1 MHANKVGSL
10 RLAGL
15 FLIALSSVGLGASVV
30 GSNTGN
36 VAIPDATAS
45 GPGAYVSS
53 TIAISGAPAGAVV
66 TGIDVYFKCVHAY
79 GSDLTVDLNAD
90 STGSLGNYRLW
101 SQAAGANPTKTT
113 TGISTFNGLSVNRTW
128 YLYARDWVQFD
139 TGYIDEWTITIYYN
153 NATPTISSVSPNPVT
168 GSNSGQS
175 LTVNGSGFV
184 SGAQVKL
191 AWPAVGSVP
200 AGNAT
205 FSATFNSSSQLQV
218 NGITFANDPGTWT
231 AQVIN
236 PGPVSSSTYSFSVQA
251 PFPVI
256 TSLSPSSATAGGAAF
271 NMTVN
276 GVTFDQGS
284 IVRWNGAN
292 LTTTPT
298 VSAGGLTT
306 SLTAQVPASD
316 IASPGTPTVTVYNP
330 SPGGGTSS
338 GTTFTVNPG
347 GPTITSVSPNPVTG
361 SNSGQS
367 LTVNGS
373 GFVSGATVKLAWPAV
388 GVVPAGNATFSAT
401 FNSSSQLQVN
411 GIVFANDPGTWTAQA
426 INPGPVS
433 SSAYS
438 FSVQTPFPVIT
449 SLSPS
454 SAAAGGAAFNMTVNG
469 VTFDQGSI
477 VRWNGANLTTTPTV
491 SAGGLT
497 TSLTA
502 QVPASDIASPGTPT
516 VTVYNPSPGGGTS
529 SGTTFTVN
537 PGGPTITSVSPNPV
551 TGSNSG
557 QSLTVNGSGFVS
569 GATVKLAWPAVGV
582 VPAGNATFS
591 ATFNSSS
598 QLQVNG
604 IVFAN
609 DPGTWTAQAIN
620 PGPVSSSAYSFSV
633 QTPFPVIT
641 TLSPS
646 SAAAGGAA
654 FNMTVN
660 GVTFD
665 QGSIVRWNGA
675 NLTTTPTVSAGGLTT
690 SLTAQVP
697 ASDIASPGTPTVT
710 VYNPS
715 PGGGTSSGTTF
726 TVNPGGPTI
735 TSVSPNPVTGSNS
748 GQSLTVN
755 GSGFVSGATVK

>member
-449 SLSPS
+449 TLSPS

-502 QVPASDIASPGTPT
+502 QVPASDIASPGTPS
-516 VTVYNPSPGGGTS
+516 VTVYSPAPGGGTS

>member
-449 SLSPS
+449 TLSPS

-641 TLSPS
+641 SLS
-646 SAAAGGAA
+646 
-654 FNMTVN
+654 
-660 GVTFD
+660 
-665 QGSIVRWNGA
+665 
-675 NLTTTPTVSAGGLTT
+675 
-690 SLTAQVP
+690 
-697 ASDIASPGTPTVT
+697 
-710 VYNPS
+710 
-715 PGGGTSSGTTF
+715 
-726 TVNPGGPTI
+726 
-735 TSVSPNPVTGSNS
+735 
-748 GQSLTVN
+748 
-755 GSGFVSGATVK
+755 